1 MRRLWRRRSSR
12 ERSEAGFTFVEVLIG
27 LVLLSV
33 VGVALARGVSG
44 ALGATGR
51 ISASLTQSARL
62 ARLDDSL
69 RSLCARIRTPYWEPG
84 QSVTATDYGIRIGWL
99 DGEAG
104 GEIAL
109 GFRDGVLTLGDG
121 RTVERYLGFHGASF
135 TPIEEGDSRVR
146 ALRVDLELADSRRI
160 AIVAR
165 MGSVL
170 LAGAP
175 R

>member
-1 MRRLWRRRSSR
+1 MRRHWRRRCSR
-12 ERSEAGFTFVEVLIG
+12 ARSEAGFTFVEVLVG

-44 ALGATGR
+44 ALAATGR

-84 QSVTATDYGIRIGWL
+84 QSVMVTNDGIRIGWL
-99 DGEAG
+99 DGEPG
-104 GEIAL
+104 GELAL
-109 GFRDGVLTLGDG
+109 GFRDGVLTVGDG

-135 TPIEEGDSRVR
+135 TPIEEGESHVR
-146 ALRVDLELADSRRI
+146 ALEVELDLADSRRI

-165 MGSVL
+165 MGSAL